1 MDEYIN
7 REAVCKALNSEG
19 YTKNMRVHK
28 KVLDIPAADVVE
40 RSKYEDLLKAAK
52 KMHEWIFLN
61 SFDEEEAYRECGL
74 TDEQNILLGSLGRV
88 ELNFNCGAEM
98 DGGQDKAEIIYG
110 IDMNT
115 STSNFTPTKRMC
127 RQTGQICEFAGDYG
141 YCKITACVRRR
152 HGKGETEH
160 G

>member
-1 MDEYIN
+1 MAEYID

-88 ELNFNCGAEM
+88 ELNFNCGAWTP
-98 DGGQDKAEIIYG
+98 KAEPEPYDILREEG
-110 IDMNT
+110 GVD
-115 STSNFTPTKRMC
+115 
-127 RQTGQICEFAGDYG
+127 A
-141 YCKITACVRRR
+141 
-152 HGKGETEH
+152 
-160 G
+160 